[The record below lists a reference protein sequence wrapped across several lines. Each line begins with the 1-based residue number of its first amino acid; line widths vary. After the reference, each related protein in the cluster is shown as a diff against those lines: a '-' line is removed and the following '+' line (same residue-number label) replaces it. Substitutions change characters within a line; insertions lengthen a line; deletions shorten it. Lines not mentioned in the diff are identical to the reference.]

1 MTPTITGMSAEEHVS
16 GWGRLKAND
25 EVDSKSRAEGCI
37 ANGGRAD
44 GAAWVDAATARCI
57 TTRHKP
63 HMKIIV
69 HKH

>member
-37 ANGGRAD
+37 ANGGRAAS
-44 GAAWVDAATARCI
+44 GGMVLLGWTLRPRAASQHDTNP
-57 TTRHKP
+57 T
-63 HMKIIV
+63 
-69 HKH
+69 